1 LRQQLDTKLKEV
13 DSRAVCTFLIGVPE
27 TGEHREQVNVRVGKF
42 GPYLEQGSRTG
53 RLLADTPP
61 DELTLEKAL
70 ELLNQAE
77 VGETPLGYCPQT
89 ERAVYIK
96 QGRFGP
102 YVQLAAN
109 EDDEDDKPKNASLLK
124 GMTPESVDLELA
136 LKLLS
141 LPRELGANPDNQE
154 PVWAFNGKFGPYVKC
169 GAETRSLPASVSV
182 LDVSLDQAVELLRQ
196 PKAAGRGRARAV
208 EPVKTFEA
216 SPVTSQ
222 PIKLLNGRYGMY
234 LTDGQTNATLPK
246 DVPEEGLT
254 FELAVRL
261 LAERAAAGPSK
272 KKAGRG
278 RAGAA
283 PKSAAKKTAKKAA
296 PKKSAAKK
304 GGAKRATKK
313 SAVEGAAGDDVP
325 FDVD

>member
-1 LRQQLDTKLKEV
+1 
-13 DSRAVCTFLIGVPE
+13 
-27 TGEHREQVNVRVGKF
+27 
-42 GPYLEQGSRTG
+42 
-53 RLLADTPP
+53 
-61 DELTLEKAL
+61 
-70 ELLNQAE
+70 
-77 VGETPLGYCPQT
+77 
-89 ERAVYIK
+89 
-96 QGRFGP
+96 
-102 YVQLAAN
+102 
-109 EDDEDDKPKNASLLK
+109 
-124 GMTPESVDLELA
+124 
-136 LKLLS
+136 
-141 LPRELGANPDNQE
+141 
-154 PVWAFNGKFGPYVKC
+154 
-169 GAETRSLPASVSV
+169 
-182 LDVSLDQAVELLRQ
+182 
-196 PKAAGRGRARAV
+196 
-208 EPVKTFEA
+208 VKTFEA